1 MIRRP
6 AAEELMS
13 PKYTVTITRWER
25 YVIDHVEAASEED
38 AQERGRGEF
47 EELVDDEHT
56 EDAEYIS
63 IDARLEE
70 E

>member
-1 MIRRP
+1 MPVRD
-6 AAEELMS
+6 EQVS
-13 PKYTVTITRWER
+13 PRYTVTITRWER
-25 YVIDHVEAASEED
+25 YIIDHVEASSEEE
-38 AQERGRGEF
+38 AQERGREEF